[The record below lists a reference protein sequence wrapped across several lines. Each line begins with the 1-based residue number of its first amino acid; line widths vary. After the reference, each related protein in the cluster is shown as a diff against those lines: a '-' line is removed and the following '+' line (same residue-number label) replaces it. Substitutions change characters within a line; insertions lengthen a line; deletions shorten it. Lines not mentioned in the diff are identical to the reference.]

1 MTNLDVYN
9 AVREQ
14 IEHEDNLTTQR
25 LTWLVASQSFLF
37 TAFAILVNAPMTSK
51 WPILTLKQEQVFQL
65 IPIVGF
71 ASSLLIYLS
80 IIAGLLAMSR
90 LRAHWARNTC
100 AGECAALPPVQSSL
114 LSRTL
119 GTLTPAAL
127 PPGFMLIWLYLLVTV

>member
-1 MTNLDVYN
+1 MSDLDIYN
-9 AVREQ
+9 AVRAQ
-14 IEHEDNLTTQR
+14 IVHEDNLNTQR

-71 ASSLLIYLS
+71 ASGLLIYLG
-80 IIAGLLAMSR
+80 IIASLVSMAR

-100 AGECAALPPVQSSL
+100 NGECALLPPVQSSV

-119 GTLTPAAL
+119 GTLTPAVL
-127 PPGFMLIWLYLLVTV
+127 PPGFVLIWLYLLLTA